1 MDIPTRPDYR
11 NTEPVPI
18 PVPLAKKPLNPPI
31 MPRLFWN
38 GVVIGLSLAALLVWL
53 VNMAIKT
60 LH

>member
-18 PVPLAKKPLNPPI
+18 PLKAARQPINPPI
-31 MPRLFWN
+31 TPRLFWN
-38 GVVIGLSLAALLVWL
+38 GVVIGLSLTALIVWL
-53 VNMAIKT
+53 VDMAIKA

>member
-1 MDIPTRPDYR
+1 MDVHPRPDYR

-18 PVPLAKKPLNPPI
+18 PTKVADRPASPPI

-38 GVVIGLSLAALLVWL
+38 GVVIGLSLTALLVWL
-53 VNMAIKT
+53 ASAAIKA